1 MEIARCRIHYIRHLP
16 LRTPC
21 TCARHKTALT
31 RANAAI
37 DLFEQKTRP
46 TFRQCCAVEKA
57 SETLTRKLLKKRHGS
72 NGETR
77 KPPPDPVAQALAIL
91 RQASF
96 EQRLEIFKQ
105 FGPEEALTI
114 LTDLETAALNGAA
127 ADLQQNLP
135 L

>member
-1 MEIARCRIHYIRHLP
+1 MPNTLHPSPSATF

-46 TFRQCCAVEKA
+46 TFRQCCAIEKA

-72 NGETR
+72 NGEAR
-77 KPPPDPVAQALAIL
+77 KPPDPVAQVLSIMRRMTAA
-91 RQASF
+91 
-96 EQRLEIFKQ
+96 QRLEAAKQ
-105 FGPEEALTI
+105 LGDENLMILASLEAEL
-114 LTDLETAALNGAA
+114 LNGVS
-127 ADLQQNLP
+127 ADQAQLP